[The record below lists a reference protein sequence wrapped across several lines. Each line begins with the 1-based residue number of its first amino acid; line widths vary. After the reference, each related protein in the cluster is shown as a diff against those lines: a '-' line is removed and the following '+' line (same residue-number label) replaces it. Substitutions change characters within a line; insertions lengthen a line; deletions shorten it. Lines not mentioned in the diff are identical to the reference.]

1 MEKAAGLVL
10 AAGRSSARFTKPL
23 KTHSRALLAVA
34 SSSSNTTRF
43 TTADRGRRSARLERQ
58 RPLRRPG
65 RNDGSAV
72 IRLACAPARLDIPY
86 TYNNILILPALSQFI
101 GDLGGYDPE
110 SFSKRTS
117 CEQGIPDQ
125 VRDEDF
131 YSLFLDAEWNNKI
144 TA

>member
-1 MEKAAGLVL
+1 MLRPYTPFRGEQYRIGLN
-10 AAGRSSARFTKPL
+10 ARS
-23 KTHSRALLAVA
+23 H
-34 SSSSNTTRF
+34 
-43 TTADRGRRSARLERQ
+43 
-58 RPLRRPG
+58 
-65 RNDGSAV
+65 DGWA
-72 IRLACAPARLDIPY
+72 IIWLACAPARLDIPY
-86 TYNNILILPALSQFI
+86 TCNNILIPPALSQFI